1 MKIYLDNCC
10 FNRPYDEQVYET
22 IRLEA
27 EAKLFVQEKIHNGD
41 IGLVWSFMLDF
52 ENNANP
58 YDNQKESIAEWKQ
71 IACET
76 VAAEIAVLER
86 ARDVAATYRVKP
98 KDAIHIASAIFSHCD
113 YFLTTD
119 RQLLKKVSS
128 LKDIRT
134 INPIDFIQILEGK
147 L

>member
-10 FNRPYDEQVYET
+10 FNRPYDEQVFET
-22 IRLEA
+22 IRLET
-27 EAKLFVQEKIHNGD
+27 EAKLFVQEKIHNGT

-71 IACET
+71 IACEN
-76 VAAEIAVLER
+76 VAADIAVLER
-86 ARDVAATYRVKP
+86 ARDVAAIYRVKP
-98 KDAIHIASAIFSHCD
+98 KDAIHVASAIFAHCD

-128 LKDIRT
+128 LKEIRT

>member
-22 IRLEA
+22 TRLEA
-27 EAKLFVQEKIHNGD
+27 EAKLFVQEKIHNGT

-71 IACET
+71 ISCEN

-86 ARDVAATYRVKP
+86 ARDVAAIYRVKP
-98 KDAIHIASAIFSHCD
+98 KDALHVASAIFAHCD

-128 LKDIRT
+128 LKEIRT

>member
-27 EAKLFVQEKIHNGD
+27 EAKLFVQEKIHNGT

-58 YDNQKESIAEWKQ
+58 YDNQKESIAE
-71 IACET
+71 CE
-76 VAAEIAVLER
+76 IR
-86 ARDVAATYRVKP
+86 G
-98 KDAIHIASAIFSHCD
+98 HFQHCSAWI
-113 YFLTTD
+113 LP
-119 RQLLKKVSS
+119 SS
-128 LKDIRT
+128 I
-134 INPIDFIQILEGK
+134 ES
-147 L
+147 

>member
-27 EAKLFVQEKIHNGD
+27 EAKLFVQEKIHNGT

-58 YDNQKESIAEWKQ
+58 YNNQKESIAEWKQ
-71 IACET
+71 ISCEN

-86 ARDVAATYRVKP
+86 ARDVAAIYRVKP
-98 KDAIHIASAIFSHCD
+98 KDAIHVASAIFAHCD

-128 LKDIRT
+128 LKEIRT

>member
-1 MKIYLDNCC
+1 MRIYLDNCR

-27 EAKLFVQEKIHNGD
+27 EAKLFVQEKIHNGA

-71 IACET
+71 ISSEN

-86 ARDVAATYRVKP
+86 ARDDRAGQN
-98 KDAIHIASAIFSHCD
+98 FS
-113 YFLTTD
+113 
-119 RQLLKKVSS
+119 
-128 LKDIRT
+128 
-134 INPIDFIQILEGK
+134 
-147 L
+147 

>member
-10 FNRPYDEQVYET
+10 FNRPYDEQLYET
-22 IRLEA
+22 IRLES
-27 EAKLFVQEKIHNGD
+27 EAKLFVQEKIRDGS
-41 IGLVWSFMLDF
+41 ISLVWSFILDF

-58 YDNQKESIAEWKQ
+58 YENQKESIVELKHISCENVTAEM
-71 IACET
+71 
-76 VAAEIAVLER
+76 AVLER
-86 ARDVAATYRVKP
+86 ARDIAEIYRVKP
-98 KDAIHIASAIFSHCD
+98 KDAIHIASAIFAHCD

-128 LKDIRT
+128 LKEIRT
-134 INPIDFIQILEGK
+134 INPIDFIQILEDK

>member
-10 FNRPYDEQVYET
+10 FNRPYDEQSYET
-22 IRLEA
+22 IRLES
-27 EAKLFVQEKIHNGD
+27 EAKLFVQEKIHNGS
-41 IGLVWSFMLDF
+41 ISLVWSFILDF

-71 IACET
+71 ISCENVT
-76 VAAEIAVLER
+76 AEMAVLER
-86 ARDVAATYRVKP
+86 ARDVAAIYRVKP
-98 KDAIHIASAIFSHCD
+98 KDAIHIASAIFAHCD

-128 LKDIRT
+128 LKEIRT
-134 INPIDFIQILEGK
+134 VNPIDFIQILEDK

>member
-10 FNRPYDEQVYET
+10 FNRPYDEQLYET
-22 IRLEA
+22 IRLES
-27 EAKLFVQEKIHNGD
+27 EAKLFVQEKILNGS
-41 IGLVWSFMLDF
+41 ISLVWSFILDF

-71 IACET
+71 ISCENVT
-76 VAAEIAVLER
+76 AEMAVLER
-86 ARDVAATYRVKP
+86 ARDVATIYRVKP
-98 KDAIHIASAIFSHCD
+98 KDAIHIASAIFAHCD

-119 RQLLKKVSS
+119 RQLLKKIFS
-128 LKDIRT
+128 LKEIRT

>member
-10 FNRPYDEQVYET
+10 FNRPYDEQSYET
-22 IRLEA
+22 IRLES
-27 EAKLFVQEKIHNGD
+27 EAKLFVQEKIHNGN
-41 IGLVWSFMLDF
+41 ISLVWSFILDF

-71 IACET
+71 ISCENVT
-76 VAAEIAVLER
+76 AEMAVLER
-86 ARDVAATYRVKP
+86 ARDVAAIYRVKP
-98 KDAIHIASAIFSHCD
+98 KDAIHIASAIFAHCD

-128 LKDIRT
+128 LKEIRT
-134 INPIDFIQILEGK
+134 VNPIDFIQILEGK

>member
-10 FNRPYDEQVYET
+10 FNRPYDEQLYET
-22 IRLEA
+22 IRLES
-27 EAKLFVQEKIHNGD
+27 EAKLFVQEKIHNGS
-41 IGLVWSFMLDF
+41 ISLVWSFILDF

-58 YDNQKESIAEWKQ
+58 YDNQKELIAEWKQ
-71 IACET
+71 ISCENVT
-76 VAAEIAVLER
+76 AEMAVLER
-86 ARDVAATYRVKP
+86 ARDVATIYRVKP
-98 KDAIHIASAIFSHCD
+98 KDAIHIASAIFAHCD

-128 LKDIRT
+128 LKEIRT

>member
-10 FNRPYDEQVYET
+10 FNRPYDEQLYAT
-22 IRLEA
+22 IRLES
-27 EAKLFVQEKIHNGD
+27 EAKLFVQEKIHNGS
-41 IGLVWSFMLDF
+41 ISLVWSFILDF

-71 IACET
+71 ISCENVT
-76 VAAEIAVLER
+76 AEMAVLER
-86 ARDVAATYRVKP
+86 ARDVATIYRVKP
-98 KDAIHIASAIFSHCD
+98 KDAIHIASAIVAHCD

-128 LKDIRT
+128 LKEIRT

>member
-10 FNRPYDEQVYET
+10 FNRPYDEQLYET
-22 IRLEA
+22 IRLES
-27 EAKLFVQEKIHNGD
+27 ESKLFVQEKIHNGS
-41 IGLVWSFMLDF
+41 ISLVWSFMLDF

-71 IACET
+71 ISCENVT
-76 VAAEIAVLER
+76 AEMAVLER
-86 ARDVAATYRVKP
+86 ARDVATIYRVKP
-98 KDAIHIASAIFSHCD
+98 KDAIHIASAIFAHCD

-128 LKDIRT
+128 LKEIRT

>member
-10 FNRPYDEQVYET
+10 FNRPYDEQLFET
-22 IRLEA
+22 IRLES
-27 EAKLFVQEKIHNGD
+27 EAKLFVQEKIHNGS
-41 IGLVWSFMLDF
+41 ISLVWSFILDF

-58 YDNQKESIAEWKQ
+58 YDNQKESIAEWRQ
-71 IACET
+71 ISCENVT
-76 VAAEIAVLER
+76 AEMAVLER
-86 ARDVAATYRVKP
+86 ARDVATIYRVKP
-98 KDAIHIASAIFSHCD
+98 KDAIHIASAIFAHCD

-128 LKDIRT
+128 LKEIRT
-134 INPIDFIQILEGK
+134 INQIDFIQILEGK

>member
-22 IRLEA
+22 IRLES
-27 EAKLFVQEKIHNGD
+27 EAKLFVQEKIHNGS
-41 IGLVWSFMLDF
+41 ISLVWSFILDF

-71 IACET
+71 ICCEN
-76 VAAEIAVLER
+76 VAAEVAVLER
-86 ARDVAATYRVKP
+86 ARDVAAIYRVKP
-98 KDAIHIASAIFSHCD
+98 KDAIHIASAIFAHCD

-128 LKDIRT
+128 LEEIRT
-134 INPIDFIQILEGK
+134 INPIDFVQILEGK

>member
-10 FNRPYDEQVYET
+10 FNRPYDEQSYET
-22 IRLEA
+22 IRLES
-27 EAKLFVQEKIHNGD
+27 EAKLFVQEKIHDGN
-41 IGLVWSFMLDF
+41 ISLVWSFILDF

-71 IACET
+71 ISCEN
-76 VAAEIAVLER
+76 VIAENAVLER
-86 ARDVAATYRVKP
+86 ARDITAIYRVKP
-98 KDAIHIASAIFSHCD
+98 KDAIHIASAIFTHCD

-119 RQLLKKVSS
+119 RQLLKKVSL
-128 LKDIRT
+128 LKEIKT
-134 INPIDFIQILEGK
+134 INPIDFVQILEDK